1 MRAQAPE
8 QQEPSIAGP
17 ESTRSPQS
25 PWKKGVRESPRPT
38 TQRVPS
44 STKSDKSSSINQRA
58 TKRYPY
64 TAACLL
70 AIVTIES
77 ELLYRINENIV
88 L

>member
-1 MRAQAPE
+1 M
-8 QQEPSIAGP
+8 SDSGP
-17 ESTRSPQS
+17 ESPKSATRSPQS

-58 TKRYPY
+58 TIYSRGGIPIRIQ
-64 TAACLL
+64 AACLL

-77 ELLYRINENIV
+77 ELLYQ
-88 L
+88 